1 MKNVR
6 IKEISVYA
14 KTASKRR
21 KRGKNSYYL
30 GPDWKISLIAPL
42 LKNLQIGLGQK
53 KTDLFQ
59 ISPVTSSN
67 ERGGYSEYFGTNF
80 IEIGQKL
87 RTSHQFFRQKGENSR
102 IAKKLPICVI
112 FPVTLLSFIRFLESR
127 YSIMYNSEGLPVH
140 VVVTIQ
146 VTRVSL
152 VTVTHLA

>member
-1 MKNVR
+1 M
-6 IKEISVYA
+6 E
-14 KTASKRR
+14 
-21 KRGKNSYYL
+21 
-30 GPDWKISLIAPL
+30 
-42 LKNLQIGLGQK
+42 QK

-59 ISPVTSSN
+59 INPVTSSN

-87 RTSHQFFRQKGENSR
+87 RTSHPFFRHRGQNYHFAK
-102 IAKKLPICVI
+102 KKLPICVI
-112 FPVTLLSFIRFLESR
+112 FPVTLLFFIRFLESR
-127 YSIMYNSEGLPVH
+127 YSIMYTSEGLPIH